1 MMEEPLEAAGPDEDA
16 PSPSGQPLPARP
28 GALRQLL
35 AAVLDALK
43 TRLDLAAVE
52 TELYFACLVQALL
65 WGFATLLCAAIGLF
79 FAMAT
84 VIAALW
90 NTHPYAGLLGSMF
103 VFFVLAAV
111 CATVG
116 ARSLRARPQLL
127 SGTLEQFERDQRRMS
142 ASEGGR

>member
-1 MMEEPLEAAGPDEDA
+1 MMEEPLEAAGPDEDERTGQA
-16 PSPSGQPLPARP
+16 PPPAP

-35 AAVLDALK
+35 AALLDALK

-52 TELYFACLVQALL
+52 TELYFACMVEALL
-65 WGFATLLCAAIGLF
+65 WGFATLLCAVIGLF

-111 CATVG
+111 CAMVVV
-116 ARSLRARPQLL
+116 RSLRARPQLL

-142 ASEGGR
+142 GSEGGR